1 MLILYI
7 ILFILTLIDPNLSKS
22 LVIST
27 TTTFFNNLYPIL
39 FPSMI
44 LLDLINNSYYYELF
58 LLKRFKFYNKIF
70 HFNSP
75 LTLNLIIIS
84 ILLGSPSSTYIIIN
98 SIKNNLIS
106 KEEGY
111 NIIYSF
117 STLSISYTIY
127 ILRLNNINIFLYLFL
142 NILISFLLFKHNK
155 GTNVEL
161 NYIPQKQI
169 QISLIKNSILNAFKV
184 LFTILGMCIFFSY
197 IQNLIEY
204 KKISPYIEI
213 MTGLVELNKI
223 NIESTIEKTLLV
235 VSSLVFSGISII
247 FQIIALDE
255 NISIFHLLKNK
266 IIAALAITLL
276 FFLYITLTV

>member
-58 LLKRFKFYNKIF
+58 LLKSYKFYNKIF